1 VLRERS
7 KTLFRVVVD
16 WQKRIMGSKGIF
28 DIVIEGGTLLT
39 MVEGKDPLPNSR
51 ICISGDMIEDV
62 SIRENGPVPEANVVI
77 QAEAAII
84 LPGLVNAHGHSPM
97 TIFRGLAD
105 DLALKT
111 WLFDRIFPAEAKY
124 LNPDSVYWGCL
135 LACLEM
141 IASGTTTA
149 VDSYFFADEIV
160 RAADRAGIRALVA
173 QGVIDFPAPGVPDP
187 KKNLDVGAAFLER
200 WIGFSD
206 LITPGLFCHS
216 PVTCSEN
223 TLREA
228 CDISHRFG
236 LPMQTH
242 LSETQEEA
250 DEIRKKAQAEPAFY
264 LDGLGVLDGNLI
276 AAHAVHVSDEE
287 IDLLSRREVK
297 VAHCPE
303 SNMKLGSGI
312 APVAKM
318 LTNGVTVGLGTDGCA
333 SNNNL
338 DLLREM
344 DTAAKLAKV
353 AYRDPTLL
361 DAESVVRMAT
371 IGGAHLIGLENTIG
385 TIEEGKKADIVVI
398 STDTPHMTPTYNPH
412 SQLVYAASGADVRD
426 VIING
431 RVVYRDRQFTTL
443 DIHEIFTNIGRI
455 CREIA

>member
-1 VLRERS
+1 
-7 KTLFRVVVD
+7 
-16 WQKRIMGSKGIF
+16 
-28 DIVIEGGTLLT
+28 
-39 MVEGKDPLPNSR
+39 MVGGKDPLPNGR
-51 ICISGDMIEDV
+51 VCICGDRIEDV
-62 SIRENGPVPEANVVI
+62 SVRENGPVPEANVVI
-77 QAEAAII
+77 QAEGAII
-84 LPGLVNAHGHSPM
+84 LPGLVNAHSHSPM
-97 TIFRGLAD
+97 TLFRGLAD
-105 DLALKT
+105 DLPLKT
-111 WLFDRIFPAEAKY
+111 WLFDYIFPAEAKY

-160 RAADRAGIRALVA
+160 RAADKAGMRALVA

-187 KKNLDVGAAFLER
+187 KRNLDVGAAFLER

-223 TLREA
+223 TLRQA

-242 LSETQEEA
+242 LSETQEETE
-250 DEIRKKAQAEPAFY
+250 EIRKKAQVDPVFY
-264 LDGLGVLDGNLI
+264 LDALGVLDGNLI
-276 AAHAVHVSDEE
+276 AAHAVHLSDEE

-318 LTNGVTVGLGTDGCA
+318 LGKGVTVGLGTDGCA

-353 AYRDPTLL
+353 AYLDPTLL
-361 DAESVVRMAT
+361 DAESVVKMAT
-371 IGGAHLIGLENTIG
+371 IGGAQLIGLENMIG
-385 TIEEGKKADIVVI
+385 TIEEGKKADIVII
-398 STDTPHMTPTYNPH
+398 STDTPHMTPTYNPY
-412 SQLVYAASGADVRD
+412 SQLVYAATGADVRD
-426 VIING
+426 AIING

-443 DIHEIFTNIGRI
+443 DSHEIFANIGRI
-455 CREIA
+455 CGEIA